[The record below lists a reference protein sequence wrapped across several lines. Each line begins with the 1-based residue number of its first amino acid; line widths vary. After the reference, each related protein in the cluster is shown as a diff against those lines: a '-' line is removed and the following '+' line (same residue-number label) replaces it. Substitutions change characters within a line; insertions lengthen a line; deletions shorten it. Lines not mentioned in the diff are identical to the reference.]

1 MTPLFVPQRRFS
13 IVTSAMPNGP
23 SRMRITSPVM
33 MFFTSESSSSGI
45 GSRQPFDFVVN
56 FPKCR
61 GRHLGSDLGSD
72 SQVTLPLEIDH
83 GGTHAVRVTVLAAQV
98 LHQPRAEIAAQYRSD
113 DLHPDEI
120 GMCAG
125 EEQTPYAQRGLHGV
139 GPFDETIGFAA
150 GSRKIGCGAAVGT
163 GEFFG
168 QGADALQL
176 LLPDAAAAY
185 DQTVFGRI
193 ESAVE

>member
-1 MTPLFVPQRRFS
+1 M
-13 IVTSAMPNGP
+13 
-23 SRMRITSPVM
+23 
-33 MFFTSESSSSGI
+33 
-45 GSRQPFDFVVN
+45 
-56 FPKCR
+56 
-61 GRHLGSDLGSD
+61 
-72 SQVTLPLEIDH
+72 
-83 GGTHAVRVTVLAAQV
+83 LAAQV

-125 EEQTPYAQRGLHGV
+125 EEQTPDAQRGLHGV
-139 GPFDETIGFAA
+139 GLFDETIGFAA
-150 GSRKIGCGAAVGT
+150 GSRKFGCGAAVGT
-163 GEFFG
+163 GKFFG